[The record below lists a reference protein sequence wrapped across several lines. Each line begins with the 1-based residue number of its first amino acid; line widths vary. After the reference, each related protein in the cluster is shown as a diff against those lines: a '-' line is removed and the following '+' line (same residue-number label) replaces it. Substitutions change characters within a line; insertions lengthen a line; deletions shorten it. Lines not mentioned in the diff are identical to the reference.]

1 MVDNTS
7 AGIKSI
13 EVGTRV
19 LQALID
25 EPQLSVTTLAETT
38 CMTPG
43 KVHRYL
49 ASFIRSGLV
58 SQDTAT
64 RLYTLGPMAFQLGI
78 AAIARSDD
86 LARAMS
92 LQKELRDAVDETA
105 VLSVWGSRGPTII
118 RVEESAQPV
127 MMTMKLGA
135 HLPLLG
141 TAAGLVYAAY
151 MPAVATRSFI
161 RKEIRQFNAGTTE
174 PLETLLSRIRQTGL
188 SIKTGHLQPGV
199 SAIAAPLLNLHGSL
213 FAVVAMVIRD
223 EHESI
228 DSVSTLLLAKTR
240 AFNNWPITA
249 AARPARS
256 QCSGEAHGSTG

>member
-25 EPQLSVTTLAETT
+25 EPQLSVTALAETT
-38 CMTPG
+38 RMTPG

-49 ASFIRSGLV
+49 ASFIRCGLV
-58 SQDTAT
+58 TQDPAT
-64 RLYTLGPMAFQLGI
+64 RLYALGPMAFQLGI

-86 LARAMS
+86 LTRATS
-92 LQKELRDAVDETA
+92 LQKEIRDAVDETV
-105 VLSVWGSRGPTII
+105 VLSVWGSTGPTII

-127 MMTMKLGA
+127 MMTMKLGG

-151 MPAVATRSFI
+151 MPAVATRPFI
-161 RKEIRQFNAGTTE
+161 RKEIQHFNAGAKE
-174 PLETLLSRIRQTGL
+174 PLETLLDRIRQTGL

-199 SAIAAPLLNLHGSL
+199 GAIAAPLLDLHGSL

-228 DSVSTLLLAKTR
+228 DSVSTLLLDKTR
-240 AFNNWPITA
+240 AFNNWPIAA
-249 AARPARS
+249 AARPD
-256 QCSGEAHGSTG
+256 QTPCGGEARGSTD